1 MSNSPLV
8 SYAKISPNHSGKRTH
23 AIDRITP
30 HCAVV
35 QCDVGALGELFSK
48 ASRRASSNYGIGADG
63 QIGMFVEECYRS
75 WFSSEEA
82 NYQGAFT
89 IECASVA
96 TDPYAMGDA
105 AYRSL
110 IYLSAVICRRNGKTK
125 LFWFGDKEKTLSYTP
140 KPDEMLLTVHRW
152 FANKS
157 CPGDWLYSR
166 LGDLA
171 KKVTALLVDTPLDNT
186 AADWAKDA
194 VNWALRNGILRG
206 DERGDL
212 MLHSSV
218 NREQLCV
225 MLKRYADLP

>member
-1 MSNSPLV
+1 M
-8 SYAKISPNHSGKRTH
+8 SPNHFGKRTH

-35 QCDVGALGELFSK
+35 QRDVGALGALFYK
-48 ASRRASSNYGIGADG
+48 ASRQASSNYGIGADG
-63 QIGMFVEECYRS
+63 QIGIFVEECNRS
-75 WFSSEEA
+75 WCSSDEA
-82 NYQGAFT
+82 NDQRAVT
-89 IECASVA
+89 IECASDA
-96 TDPYAMGDA
+96 TEPYAMRDA
-105 AYRSL
+105 VYRSL
-110 IYLSAVICRRNGKTK
+110 IYLCTDICRRNGKTK
-125 LFWFGDKEKTLSYTP
+125 LLWFGDKEKTLSYNP
-140 KPDEMLLTVHRW
+140 KPDEMVLTVHRW

-171 KKVTALLVDTPLDNT
+171 EKVTELLADTPLDNT

-212 MLHSSV
+212 MLHSPAS
-218 NREQLCV
+218 R
-225 MLKRYADLP
+225 